1 MVSISASPFAA
12 SAPVSRGRS
21 TAAQAV
27 ADGPPPSG
35 RTDEEDSRSH
45 PAAVH
50 QAPAFS
56 TGSYAALFQ
65 EQASRLSASAQGTD
79 GPKDFPT
86 TAPAGEAPMVGMGYY
101 LSSRDRAMIE
111 SVTGHHFDERNALV
125 DDKGQPVS
133 GNINLIIGQMS
144 VDRQSGADL
153 QGAVTPA
160 YMEKLAGRLA
170 AHGEPLDRSFIDKA
184 IQYLS

>member
-1 MVSISASPFAA
+1 MVSINASPFAA

-35 RTDEEDSRSH
+35 RTEEEDTPSR

-56 TGSYAALFQ
+56 TGAYAALFQ
-65 EQASRLSASAQGTD
+65 EQASQPDA
-79 GPKDFPT
+79 P
-86 TAPAGEAPMVGMGYY
+86 APAGETPMVGMGYY
-101 LSSRDRAMIE
+101 LSSGDRAMIE
-111 SVTGHHFDERNALV
+111 SITGHHFDERNALV

-133 GNINLIIGQMS
+133 GSINLIIGQMS

-153 QGAVTPA
+153 RGAVTPA

-170 AHGEPLDRSFIDKA
+170 AHGEPLDRSVIDKA

>member
-12 SAPVSRGRS
+12 SASASRGRS

-27 ADGPPPSG
+27 ADGPPPSD
-35 RTDEEDSRSH
+35 RTEEEDTPSRPS
-45 PAAVH
+45 AVH

-56 TGSYAALFQ
+56 SSSYAALFQ
-65 EQASRLSASAQGTD
+65 EQASRLSAAAQGAD

-86 TAPAGEAPMVGMGYY
+86 TAPAGETPVAGMGYF

-111 SVTGHHFDERNALV
+111 SITGHHFDERNALV

-153 QGAVTPA
+153 RGAMTPA